1 MRLNAIPQ
9 RNCLNLSDLKK
20 RRGSTQANTST
31 KLYTLDAFRGKNAQ
45 YTQQNKENRR
55 GNRKQRKGRGD
66 ERGKIENGFQLHL
79 CMLMLSLEWMGMH
92 NDNTIHH
99 MRVGKQRNSS
109 QIGNE
114 QQREET
120 LHYIPQ
126 LHQDFPIKNRCAKI
140 TVFTI
145 RNNPVCI
152 FTSIYSRKYLLLVI
166 PGKRQ

>member
-1 MRLNAIPQ
+1 MLINEVDAIPQ

-114 QQREET
+114 KQREET

-126 LHQDFPIKNRCAKI
+126 LHQDFPIKTDAR
-140 TVFTI
+140 
-145 RNNPVCI
+145 R
-152 FTSIYSRKYLLLVI
+152 
-166 PGKRQ
+166 

>member
-1 MRLNAIPQ
+1 MLINEVDAIPQ

-20 RRGSTQANTST
+20 RRGSTQANTAT

-45 YTQQNKENRR
+45 YTQQNKENR
-55 GNRKQRKGRGD
+55 
-66 ERGKIENGFQLHL
+66 L
-79 CMLMLSLEWMGMH
+79 CMLMLALEWMGMH

-126 LHQDFPIKNRCAKI
+126 LHQDFPIKTDAQR
-140 TVFTI
+140 
-145 RNNPVCI
+145 
-152 FTSIYSRKYLLLVI
+152 
-166 PGKRQ
+166 